1 MWHLGIDLHRH
12 TVVIAAINDGGEV
25 RPARTFPCS
34 EPAAILNYCQQFHP
48 FRAVIEATST
58 YRWLHELLSTVGT
71 VLLAHPFRLRAM
83 VQRRSKTDRL
93 DAMLLAQLLRIDQ
106 IPLAYV
112 PSERFQSLRETT
124 RQRCR
129 LTQAQTQVKQA
140 FRWLLARHNV
150 NPPYKCPFGPRGLYW
165 FSRQDFGPVDNPIR
179 DELLERLQHFDK
191 QLKAMDARLSEL
203 RPAYPEVEA
212 LTDLHGV
219 GLFTAMVVVS
229 ELGDVTRFRIAKQAG
244 AYSGLTPRVN
254 QSGSHCYMGHI
265 SKQGSP
271 WLRHVLVEAAM
282 KIVRQDVGLAN
293 FHQRIRK
300 RSSAKIAR
308 VATARKLAEI
318 CWKRLRGWHRTQGE
332 LVAT

>member
-1 MWHLGIDLHRH
+1 
-12 TVVIAAINDGGEV
+12 
-25 RPARTFPCS
+25 
-34 EPAAILNYCQQFHP
+34 
-48 FRAVIEATST
+48 
-58 YRWLHELLSTVGT
+58 LSTVGT

-112 PSERFQSLRETT
+112 PAERYQMLRELT

-150 NPPYKCPFGPRGLYW
+150 NPPYKCPFGPRGRYW

-179 DELLERLQHFDK
+179 DELLERLEHFNK
-191 QLKAMDARLSEL
+191 QLAAMDARLAEL
-203 RPAYPEVEA
+203 RSEFPEVEA
-212 LTDLHGV
+212 LVELHGV
-219 GLFTAMVVVS
+219 GLYSALVVIS
-229 ELGDVTRFRIAKQAG
+229 EFGDVLRFRTAKQAG
-244 AYSGLTPRVN
+244 AYTGLTPRVD

-265 SKQGSP
+265 SRQGSP
-271 WLRHVLVEAAM
+271 WMRHVLVEAAM

-318 CWKRLRGWHRTQGE
+318 CWKRLRRWHREHANLT
-332 LVAT
+332 AA

>member
-12 TVVIAAINDGGEV
+12 TAVIAAMNDAGEV
-25 RPARTFPCS
+25 RPARRFDCS
-34 EPAAILNYCQQFHP
+34 ESAEILGYCQQFRP

-58 YRWLHELLSTVGT
+58 YRWLHKLLSTAGT

-112 PSERFQSLRETT
+112 PNERYQMLRETT

-129 LTQAQTQVKQA
+129 LTHAQTQVKQA

-179 DELLERLQHFDK
+179 DELLDRLRHFDK
-191 QLKAMDARLSEL
+191 QLAAIDARLSEL
-203 RPAYPEVEA
+203 WPSYPEVEA
-212 LTDLHGV
+212 LVDLHGI
-219 GLFTAMVVVS
+219 GLFSAMVIVS
-229 ELGDVTRFRIAKQAG
+229 EFGDVTRFRLAKQAG
-244 AYSGLTPRVN
+244 VYTGLTPRVD
-254 QSGSHCYMGHI
+254 QSGSHCYVGHI

-271 WLRHVLVEAAM
+271 WLRHILIEAAM
-282 KIVRQDVGLAN
+282 KIVRDDVGLAN

-300 RSSAKIAR
+300 RASAKIAR

-318 CWKRLRGWHRTQGE
+318 CWKRLRRWHRQHAG
-332 LVAT
+332 VAAA

>member
-12 TVVIAAINDGGEV
+12 TAVIAAINDAGEV
-25 RPARTFPCS
+25 RPARTFQCS
-34 EPAAILNYCQQFHP
+34 EPAEILSYCEGFQP

-58 YRWLHELLSTVGT
+58 YRWLHQLLSPAGD

-93 DAMLLAQLLRIDQ
+93 DAMLLAQLLRINQ

-112 PSERFQSLRETT
+112 PSDRYQMLRETT

-129 LTQAQTQVKQA
+129 LTQAQTQAKQA
-140 FRWLLARHNV
+140 LRWLLARHNV
-150 NPPYKCPFGPRGLYW
+150 NPPYQHPFGPRGLYW
-165 FSRQDFGPVDNPIR
+165 FSRQDYGPVDNPVR
-179 DELLERLQHFDK
+179 DELIERLQHFNN
-191 QLKAMDARLSEL
+191 QLAAMDARLAEL

-212 LTDLHGV
+212 LMDLYGV

-229 ELGDVTRFRIAKQAG
+229 ELGDVTRFRVAKQAG
-244 AYSGLTPRVN
+244 AYSGLTPRVE
-254 QSGSHCYMGHI
+254 QSGSHCYVGHI

-282 KIVRQDVGLAN
+282 KIVRRDVGLAN
-293 FHQRIRK
+293 FYQRIRR

-318 CWKRLRGWHRTQGE
+318 CWKRLRRWHRTQGE
-332 LVAT
+332 LLTT

>member
-12 TVVIAAINDGGEV
+12 TLVIAAINDAGEV
-25 RPARTFPCS
+25 RPAVRFDCS
-34 EPAAILNYCQQFHP
+34 EPAEVLGYCQQFRP

-58 YRWLHELLSTVGT
+58 YRWLHTLLSTMGT

-112 PSERFQSLRETT
+112 PSERFESLRQLT
-124 RQRCR
+124 RQRSR
-129 LTQAQTQVKQA
+129 LTNAQTEVKQA
-140 FRWLLARHNV
+140 LRWLLARHNM
-150 NPPYKCPFGPRGLYW
+150 NPPYKCPFGPKGRYW

-179 DELLERLQHFDK
+179 DELLDRLQHFTK
-191 QLKAMDARLSEL
+191 QLAGMDARFEEI
-203 RPAYPEVEA
+203 RGDYPESEA
-212 LTDLHGV
+212 IVQLHGI
-219 GLFTAMVVVS
+219 GIYTALVVIS
-229 ELGDVTRFRIAKQAG
+229 EFGDVMRFRSAKQAG
-244 AYSGLTPRVN
+244 AYTGLTPRVN
-254 QSGSHCYMGHI
+254 QSGDHCRIGHI
-265 SKQGSP
+265 SRQGSP

-282 KIVRQDVGLAN
+282 KIVRKDVGLAN

-318 CWKRLRGWHRTQGE
+318 CWKRLRRWHSEHSQP
-332 LVAT
+332 VAA

>member
-12 TVVIAAINDGGEV
+12 TVVIAAINDAGEV
-25 RPARTFPCS
+25 RPAVKFNCS
-34 EPAAILNYCQQFHP
+34 EPAEIVGYCQQFRP
-48 FRAVIEATST
+48 YRAVIEATST
-58 YRWLHELLSTVGT
+58 YRWLHALLSASGT

-106 IPLAYV
+106 IPLAYI
-112 PSERFQSLRETT
+112 PSEHYESLRQLT

-129 LTQAQTQVKQA
+129 LTHAQTQGKQA
-140 FRWLLARHNV
+140 LRWLLARHNM
-150 NPPYKCPFGPRGLYW
+150 NPPYTCPFGPKGLYW
-165 FSRQDFGPVDNPIR
+165 FSRQDFGPIDNPIR
-179 DELLERLQHFDK
+179 DELLERLHHFK
-191 QLKAMDARLSEL
+191 TQLAAMDAKFEEL
-203 RPAYPEVEA
+203 RVDYPEAEA
-212 LTDLHGV
+212 LVELHGV
-219 GLFTAMVVVS
+219 GLYSALVIIS
-229 ELGDVTRFRIAKQAG
+229 EFGDVMRFRSAKQAG
-244 AYSGLTPRVN
+244 AYTGLTPRVN
-254 QSGSHCYMGHI
+254 QSGSHCHIGHI
-265 SKQGSP
+265 SRQGSP

-318 CWKRLRGWHRTQGE
+318 CWKRLRRWHSEHLQPS
-332 LVAT
+332 AA